1 MDLTQGYALDED
13 GILVPP
19 GLTRLTYQQNFVMG
33 DPLPT
38 SPAWLMEPKS
48 DGTSA
53 SVGTGYSSVA
63 HQAGAPGYLLI
74 NTGSTTDAVARLA
87 TTPIPMQQY
96 AAIMIE
102 FLGVQLSNAN
112 AATDDLNLVFSYGI
126 NSVSYTG
133 GPSGNAGARVIQRQT
148 DTHGRFLMPGV
159 NGDHAPFGASYRTLR
174 EGYRFRN
181 MGFLLY
187 RSGQAVAFDDDPA
200 NPVGTLDAAGTMQV
214 GSVCGSIMI
223 QTKAAVNQSLR
234 LGGVR
239 LTLWREPQT
248 L

>member
-13 GILVPP
+13 GVLVPP
-19 GLTRLTYQQNFVMG
+19 GLTRLQYQANFVMG

-38 SPAWLMEPKS
+38 APAWLMEPKS

-53 SVGTGYSSVA
+53 SVGSGYSSVA
-63 HQAGAPGYLLI
+63 HQAGVPGYLLV
-74 NTGSTTDAVARLA
+74 NTGSTLDAVARIA
-87 TTPIPMQQY
+87 TQPIPMQQY
-96 AAIMIE
+96 AAIMVE

-112 AATDDLNLVFSYGI
+112 AAADDLNLLFSYGLF
-126 NSVSYTG
+126 SVSYTG
-133 GPSGNAGARVIQRQT
+133 GPSGNAGARVIQRST
-148 DTHGRFLMPGV
+148 DEYGRFLLPGV
-159 NGDHAPFGASYRTLR
+159 SGDLAPFGAAYRTKR

-181 MGFLLY
+181 LGFLLY
-187 RSGQAVAFDDDPA
+187 RSGQAVVFDDDPA
-200 NPVGTLDAAGTMQV
+200 NPVATLDAAGTMQV
-214 GSVCGSIMI
+214 GSVCGALMV
-223 QTKAAVNQSLR
+223 QTKAAANQAIR